1 VAVRD
6 LTRRLPPVFVAG
18 LALLAAGAAWA
29 APAGASAHAH
39 AALAAAVAP
48 SLTTESAAVLRYTK
62 SPRPTSSSVQV
73 PAARLASVAQRPA
86 IAPLHHLLTS
96 DVLVVAPRALPAGT
110 LAALRKLPG
119 VVGAQS
125 IGAARIKVNG
135 KFAAVL
141 GVDASAFRAYAA
153 KPTASSLRL
162 WQNVAS
168 GQIAVSYTMGRLDK
182 LPLGGT
188 VKVAG
193 RRTEKLRVGGFGT
206 VGIPGIDGIVS
217 EATAKSLGIPA
228 GNAIVLSA
236 PRAQLATLLAQIKKH
251 LPKHAVADPLVTQ
264 AAPGKAPVSTGAAG
278 AAGAIS
284 SDGPTLTRTELTA
297 FLKAAESRI
306 GMPYVWGAEGPA
318 AFDCSGLVQW
328 SLAQAGVQIPRVA
341 VDQARAGPLVPLTQ
355 LQPGDLL
362 FYHTDPTAP
371 TYISHVAIYLGA
383 GKMLQAPRPGL
394 DVEVVPLDTGAG
406 FAGAVRI
413 YPQVSAAAAAGI
425 SG

>member
-6 LTRRLPPVFVAG
+6 LTRRLPPVLVTG
-18 LALLAAGAAWA
+18 LALLAAGAGWA
-29 APAGASAHAH
+29 APAEASGHAH

-48 SLTTESAAVLRYTK
+48 SLTTESSAVLHYTK
-62 SPRPTSSSVQV
+62 TPRPTSASAQV
-73 PAARLASVAQRPA
+73 PVARLASVSQQPV

-96 DVLVVAPRALPAGT
+96 DVLIVAPKTLPSGT

-119 VVGAQS
+119 VVAAQS

-141 GVDASAFRAYAA
+141 GVDPSAFRAYAA

-193 RRTEKLRVGGFGT
+193 QRTEKLRVGGFGT

-236 PRAQLATLLAQIKKH
+236 PRAQLTTLLAQIKKH

-278 AAGAIS
+278 ASGAIAA
-284 SDGPTLTRTELTA
+284 DGPTLTRTELTT
-297 FLKAAESRI
+297 FLKSAESRI
-306 GMPYVWGAEGPA
+306 GMPYVWGAEGPLS
-318 AFDCSGLVQW
+318 FDCSGLVQW

-425 SG
+425 SA

>member
-6 LTRRLPPVFVAG
+6 LTRRLPPVLVTG
-18 LALLAAGAAWA
+18 LALLAAGAALA
-29 APAGASAHAH
+29 APAEASSHAH
-39 AALAAAVAP
+39 AALTATIAP
-48 SLTTESAAVLRYTK
+48 SLATESGAVLQYTR
-62 SPRPTSSSVQV
+62 RP
-73 PAARLASVAQRPA
+73 RLASAQVPVARLVSVSQPPA

-96 DVLVVAPRALPAGT
+96 DVLVVAPKALPSGT

-125 IGAARIKVNG
+125 IDAARIKVNG

-141 GVDASAFRAYAA
+141 GVDPSAFRAYAA

-193 RRTEKLRVGGFGT
+193 QRTEKLRVGGFGT

-217 EATAKSLGIPA
+217 LATARSLGIPA

-236 PRAQLATLLAQIKKH
+236 PRARLTTLLAQIRKH

-264 AAPGKAPVSTGAAG
+264 AAPGGAPVSAGAAG

-284 SDGPTLTRTELTA
+284 SDGPTLTRAEQTA

-306 GMPYVWGAEGPA
+306 GMPYVWGAEGPR

-341 VDQARAGPLVPLTQ
+341 VDQARAGPLVPLGQ

-371 TYISHVAIYLGA
+371 SYISHVAIYLGD